1 MGMFQEFMD
10 FMKKQNVI
18 SVALGLV
25 TGFAAKDLVNA
36 LIKDMITPIYGHY
49 LDFLDPTMAILI
61 GKSNFMVGAFAII
74 NQFSSDPIRSIYNR

>member
-1 MGMFQEFMD
+1 MGMWQEFME

-25 TGFAAKDLVNA
+25 TGFATKDLVNA
-36 LIKDMITPIYGHY
+36 LIKDLITPIYGHY
-49 LDFLDPTMAILI
+49 LDFLDPTMAIPI

-74 NQFSSDPIRSIYNR
+74 NQFSSDPICSLYNR